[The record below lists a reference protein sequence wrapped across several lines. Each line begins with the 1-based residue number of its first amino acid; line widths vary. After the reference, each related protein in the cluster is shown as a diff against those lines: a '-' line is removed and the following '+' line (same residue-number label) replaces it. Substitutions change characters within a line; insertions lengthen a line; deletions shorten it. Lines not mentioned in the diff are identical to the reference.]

1 MVFKCVGLTPPI
13 NSKNYWE
20 SLKLGYM
27 GYVNQYL
34 MYYLNTTIT
43 NSFQI
48 SKNNI
53 LFKDNL
59 YFPKIK

>member
-1 MVFKCVGLTPPI
+1 
-13 NSKNYWE
+13 
-20 SLKLGYM
+20 M